1 MTDCPRPES
10 RAAQQ
15 PSAGWIRR
23 LLEYCLRHR
32 ADLLLA
38 FGAAVV
44 GAAAT
49 AVLPL
54 VLRHVVDGVTA
65 GTTASLTPWTILL
78 AGLGAIRFAAGFT
91 RRYHAGRLSLGVQ
104 YDLRNDAFAAL
115 LRLGGAQQ
123 DSLRTGEVVSRSI
136 SDITLIQTLLQF
148 LPNLTGNALM
158 FLFSLVC
165 MALLSPSLTVV
176 ALIVGP
182 VLWLIALRSRRTLFP
197 ANWHAQQE
205 AAGGGA
211 AGAAPVQRYRPGRHR
226 LRTAGSDRRRGGN
239 RGPRRRCPRDGR
251 RAAAGLPP
259 ARGERGR
266 NPSAGQRRLLALAR
280 AELVGPDI
288 LLLDEATASL
298 DLATERR
305 VAAATQALSGRRT
318 TVVVAHRLTT
328 AARADRVVVLDAGV
342 VVESGTH
349 AELLAVRGPYHRLW
363 QAFAQGGR
371 PATTEPLKI
380 NELVKEN
387 AR

>member
-1 MTDCPRPES
+1 M
-10 RAAQQ
+10 Q
-15 PSAGWIRR
+15 PSWAPPPPCCPSSCATSWTGSRR
-23 LLEYCLRHR
+23 
-32 ADLLLA
+32 A
-38 FGAAVV
+38 
-44 GAAAT
+44 
-49 AVLPL
+49 PPP
-54 VLRHVVDGVTA
+54 
-65 GTTASLTPWTILL
+65 LTPWTILL

-91 RRYHAGRLSLGVQ
+91 RRYHSGRFSLGVQ

-182 VLWLIALRSRRTLFP
+182 VLCLIALRSRRTLFP
-197 ANWHAQQE
+197 ANWHASRRPLGVVPQE
-205 AAGGGA
+205 PHLFSGTVRDAIAYG
-211 AGAAPVQRYRPGRHR
+211 RPEA
-226 LRTAGSDRRRGGN
+226 TDAEVGN

-259 ARGERGR
+259 ARGGAGSR
-266 NPSAGQRRLLALAR
+266 PSAGQRRLLALAR

-349 AELLAVRGPYHRLW
+349 AELLAARGPYHRLW

-371 PATTEPLKI
+371 PAITEPLKI